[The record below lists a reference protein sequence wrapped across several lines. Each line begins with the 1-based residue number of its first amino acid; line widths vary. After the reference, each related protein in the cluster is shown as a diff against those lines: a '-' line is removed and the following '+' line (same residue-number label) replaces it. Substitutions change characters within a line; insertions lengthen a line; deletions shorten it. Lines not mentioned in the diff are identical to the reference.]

1 MLTNLRD
8 ELQKKKEDVPSSAIQ
23 EWNTGSALYMGL
35 ECFVEQ
41 QVGQVEDNVKTED
54 THVDHNYNFP
64 GVNLATSVVSGA
76 VSVVSQ
82 AAVSQAFSLPS
93 SASSAIVSQT
103 RPGHQPPLKC
113 VICYCISNRPPM
125 FSKTRELMEHIILVH
140 KKDWF
145 LRDYEEHK
153 HLVGTEEPLRECW
166 DCDCDAYLET
176 DEDYFLHQG
185 NKSISGL

>member
-1 MLTNLRD
+1 MLTNIRD

-35 ECFVEQ
+35 ECFVEKH
-41 QVGQVEDNVKTED
+41 VGQVEDNVKIED
-54 THVDHNYNFP
+54 TDKEMYE
-64 GVNLATSVVSGA
+64 VVSGA
-76 VSVVSQ
+76 AAVSQ
-82 AAVSQAFSLPS
+82 AAVSQAAVSQALSLPS
-93 SASSAIVSQT
+93 SASSAIVSPT

-113 VICYCISNRPPM
+113 IICHCISNRPPI
-125 FSKTRELMEHIILVH
+125 FSKTRDLMKHIILVH
-140 KKDWF
+140 KRDWF
-145 LRDYEEHK
+145 LRDYEEHE

-166 DCDCDAYLET
+166 DCNCDDYLET

>member
-1 MLTNLRD
+1 MTNIRD

-35 ECFVEQ
+35 ECFVEK
-41 QVGQVEDNVKTED
+41 QVGQVEDNVKIED
-54 THVDHNYNFP
+54 TDKEMYE
-64 GVNLATSVVSGA
+64 VVSGA
-76 VSVVSQ
+76 AAVSQ
-82 AAVSQAFSLPS
+82 AAVSQALSLPS

-176 DEDYFLHQG
+176 DEDYLLHQG

>member
-76 VSVVSQ
+76 VSVSVVSQ
-82 AAVSQAFSLPS
+82 ALSLPVS
-93 SASSAIVSQT
+93 SVPKQET
-103 RPGHQPPLKC
+103 KDLK
-113 VICYCISNRPPM
+113 S
-125 FSKTRELMEHIILVH
+125 EL
-140 KKDWF
+140 
-145 LRDYEEHK
+145 
-153 HLVGTEEPLRECW
+153 
-166 DCDCDAYLET
+166 
-176 DEDYFLHQG
+176 DEVR
-185 NKSISGL
+185 

>member
-1 MLTNLRD
+1 MTNLRV
-8 ELQKKKEDVPSSAIQ
+8 EQTE
-23 EWNTGSALYMGL
+23 EWNTGCALYMGL
-35 ECFVEQ
+35 ECFVEK
-41 QVGQVEDNVKTED
+41 QVGQVEDNVKIED
-54 THVDHNYNFP
+54 TDKEMYE
-64 GVNLATSVVSGA
+64 VVSGA
-76 VSVVSQ
+76 
-82 AAVSQAFSLPS
+82 AAVSQALSLPS